1 MANLRF
7 EVVAE
12 AFKKRPVKVEVPKVR
27 PSGWSVGLYFCLL
40 LSIFVCA
47 NSMQAQTVL
56 YRYNEQGSC
65 TSRIYVDKAQKA
77 KLLQKQSDEAE
88 QVRVAVVPS
97 NIFENQITL
106 SATGVPASCSLSY
119 VMTNASGQIVYQGTF
134 GNEGVSLSTASIPMG
149 IYILKISGDHYE
161 HSYKLIKK

>member
-1 MANLRF
+1 MMGKITFL
-7 EVVAE
+7 
-12 AFKKRPVKVEVPKVR
+12 
-27 PSGWSVGLYFCLL
+27 WLL
-40 LSIFVCA
+40 LFSAVHT
-47 NSMQAQTVL
+47 NMQAQTVL

-65 TSRIYVDKAQKA
+65 TSRIYVDKAQKV

-119 VMTNASGQIVYQGTF
+119 VMANASGQIVYQGTF

-149 IYILKISGDHYE
+149 IYILKISGDRYE
-161 HSYKLIKK
+161 HSYKLLKK